1 MEQNLST
8 FLRMMQDVL
17 RRKKASLQDM
27 LTVTKEQDYLLRAN
41 DLDDEAF
48 TATVEKKTDL
58 INKIN
63 ESDDAFQVIYKR
75 IGENMKE
82 RAAEHEQDILAIQGL
97 IREVTE
103 LQAAIQVLEKKNKE
117 TFDGRINQR
126 RQGIKNVKVSQ
137 KTASQYYKTQA
148 KLNDNGP
155 VFLDTNS

>member
-17 RRKKASLQDM
+17 RRKKASLQEV
-27 LTVTKEQDYLLRAN
+27 LEVTREQDYLLHAN
-41 DLDDEAF
+41 ELDDEAF
-48 TATVEKKTDL
+48 SATVEKKTDL

-63 ESDDAFQVIYKR
+63 DSDDAFQVIYKR
-75 IGENMKE
+75 IGDSMKE
-82 RAAEHEQDILAIQGL
+82 RAAEHEKDIMAIQEL
-97 IREVTE
+97 IRDVTE
-103 LQAAIQVLEKKNKE
+103 LQAAIQVLEKKNKD
-117 TFDGRINQR
+117 TFDNRISQR

-148 KLNDNGP
+148 KLNENSP